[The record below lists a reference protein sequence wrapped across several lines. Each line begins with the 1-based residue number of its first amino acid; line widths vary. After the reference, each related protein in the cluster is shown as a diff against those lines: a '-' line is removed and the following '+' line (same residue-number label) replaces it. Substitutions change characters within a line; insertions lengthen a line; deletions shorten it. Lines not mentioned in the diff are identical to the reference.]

1 MRRIDARGT
10 LSLPSYEDV
19 TVESVRSARSTLL
32 EKALA
37 LPVASRSD
45 FFGKHHPPSDAD
57 PTNLRVINDTALRSR
72 LIMAGLA
79 EGLQSP
85 KGPQRIASIIRLYPN
100 FDAPGR
106 DARMAGAVRRPPG
119 RPRRV
124 ESGERAA
131 PRAAFGLP
139 TVEELN
145 ALLSRIHA
153 TEIDVSREL
162 QGKLNHDIDRLKREI
177 GHLDGDAFERA
188 FRELQNAIETRKR
201 LAGEIREEAFRRIE
215 ADAGF
220 EPRKYLRLIG
230 RHRPTD

>member
-1 MRRIDARGT
+1 
-10 LSLPSYEDV
+10 
-19 TVESVRSARSTLL
+19 VESVRSARSTLL

-37 LPVASRSD
+37 LPVAGRGD
-45 FFGKHHPPSDAD
+45 FFGKNQPPSDAD
-57 PTNLRVINDTALRSR
+57 PSHLRLINDTALRSR

-106 DARMAGAVRRPPG
+106 DARMAGSLRRPG
-119 RPRRV
+119 RPRRS
-124 ESGERAA
+124 EPGENPA

-177 GHLDGDAFERA
+177 GHLEGDAFERA
-188 FRELQNAIETRKR
+188 FRDLQNAIETRKR

-215 ADAGF
+215 ADGSF

-230 RHRPTD
+230 RHRSNGD